1 MFFSYVLVLYYV
13 YIMVLQ
19 YYFICAYI
27 CVDMYLF
34 LFELSNY
41 TFILVK
47 YLLIYYGQPWMFYG
61 KHLQTWLWLRSINL
75 SVMVG
80 PCMAHCPTV
89 FDSFDCYEIFILTML
104 YIISSVILWY
114 IVISILYMV
123 ICVYPLAYVIS
134 LLADI
139 TELVS
144 QSWVIFQSG

>member
-47 YLLIYYGQPWMFYG
+47 YLLIWSTLNVLWEAFTDMALVE
-61 KHLQTWLWLRSINL
+61 KH
-75 SVMVG
+75 
-80 PCMAHCPTV
+80 
-89 FDSFDCYEIFILTML
+89 
-104 YIISSVILWY
+104 
-114 IVISILYMV
+114 
-123 ICVYPLAYVIS
+123 
-134 LLADI
+134 
-139 TELVS
+139 
-144 QSWVIFQSG
+144 